1 MKRLGLWFLGM
12 LFFFPWAYSA
22 HGGSIPLVSSVGEAR
37 FVLEGDDRAA
47 DFKKAVRAAL
57 VDAVKKEAA
66 LLVENP
72 EDLVA
77 LEGEIED
84 RIKDFVVKYQVL
96 KAVFLLP
103 GESEGESQRGA
114 KGYGVWEVEVKAY
127 IDSDLLQR
135 SITGREPVEG
145 G

>member
-12 LFFFPWAYSA
+12 LAFFPWAYSVY
-22 HGGSIPLVSSVGEAR
+22 GGSIPLVSSVGEAR

-47 DFKKAVRAAL
+47 AFKKAVRAAL

-96 KAVFLLP
+96 RAVFLLP
-103 GESEGESQRGA
+103 EESEGESQGGA
-114 KGYGVWEVEVKAY
+114 GGYGVWEVEVKAY

-135 SITGREPVEG
+135 TITGREPVEG